1 MSEEFRKEW
10 FDLVADDVTI
20 QGLTGYAV
28 ADKRVYLSWP
38 PEGITVS
45 ATKPAYMTYELGT
58 GGAIDQS
65 RYVYS
70 AQYED
75 IIIEANVWANTPD
88 TRDRVA
94 ERLRDLFKDHHWDL
108 TTWRCLTTDLEVYED
123 ITEIQPATGHIDY
136 YRKYIRWRLR
146 RVYKKDD

>member
-70 AQYED
+70 AQ
-75 IIIEANVWANTPD
+75 
-88 TRDRVA
+88 
-94 ERLRDLFKDHHWDL
+94 
-108 TTWRCLTTDLEVYED
+108 
-123 ITEIQPATGHIDY
+123 
-136 YRKYIRWRLR
+136 
-146 RVYKKDD
+146 